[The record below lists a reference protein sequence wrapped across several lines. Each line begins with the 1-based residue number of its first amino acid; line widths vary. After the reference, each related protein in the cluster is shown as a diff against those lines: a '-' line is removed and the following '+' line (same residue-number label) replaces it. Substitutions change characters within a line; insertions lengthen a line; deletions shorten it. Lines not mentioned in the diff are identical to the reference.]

1 MTYFHHFFQTTDG
14 VLAGYCDQWLAKL
27 VFLDRYFVL
36 CLLPFLVHDLTIH
49 LLTTNSRRGWRKD
62 DLQMKIELQYSTH
75 QVSRGPT
82 VGKEAKRNKRKARA
96 RKRVKEENEY
106 EERIIFTY

>member
-1 MTYFHHFFQTTDG
+1 
-14 VLAGYCDQWLAKL
+14 
-27 VFLDRYFVL
+27 
-36 CLLPFLVHDLTIH
+36 
-49 LLTTNSRRGWRKD
+49 
-62 DLQMKIELQYSTH
+62 MKIELQYSTH

>member
-1 MTYFHHFFQTTDG
+1 ME
-14 VLAGYCDQWLAKL
+14 KE
-27 VFLDRYFVL
+27 
-36 CLLPFLVHDLTIH
+36 
-49 LLTTNSRRGWRKD
+49 ND
-62 DLQMKIELQYSTH
+62 DLQMKIQLQYSTH

-82 VGKEAKRNKRKARA
+82 GGKEAKRNKRKARA